1 MQMQLLLYYFIFV
14 TGSFPATRSESP
26 VTDSSL
32 THFFH
37 TRIQIKAS
45 GMAICHFY
53 SLLWCHGW
61 LVVHRQARCILDLLI
76 RRETITEMH

>member
-45 GMAICHFY
+45 GMAICHF
-53 SLLWCHGW
+53 LLIAMVSW
-61 LVVHRQARCILDLLI
+61 LVGC
-76 RRETITEMH
+76 TSTSKMHLGFVD